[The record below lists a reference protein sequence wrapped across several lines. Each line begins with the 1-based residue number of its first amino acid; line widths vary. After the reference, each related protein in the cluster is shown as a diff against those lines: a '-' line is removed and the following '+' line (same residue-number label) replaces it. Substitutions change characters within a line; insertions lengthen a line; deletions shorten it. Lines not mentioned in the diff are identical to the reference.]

1 MAPCGG
7 ESDVVH
13 SEAGCGAGELRP
25 SGYGP
30 IISGMKKQQ
39 KSGRAAGRRAARKDA
54 LSGVG
59 QRISEIVKRVAGTT
73 EKFAFEIGVNP
84 ETVRK
89 WRNERSVPNGR
100 QLAAIAVRYGLS
112 VDWMLGLEGP
122 GNEVSYSFFEPLCA
136 ELHACDRRF
145 TPEKV
150 RLVVGEPEEVW
161 DRLLRES
168 GALLVLDQQ
177 ARGSVQRLEMQRNQE
192 AFVSGVLA
200 DFKPTEPER
209 PWWPSTQRDRKRSR
223 PPTISVGRGSGTT
236 VGAKRASTKKR

>member
-1 MAPCGG
+1 MC
-7 ESDVVH
+7 
-13 SEAGCGAGELRP
+13 
-25 SGYGP
+25 
-30 IISGMKKQQ
+30 GMKNQLKV
-39 KSGRAAGRRAARKDA
+39 GRAARRRASRKDA

-59 QRISEIVKRVAGTT
+59 QRMSEIVQRVAGTT
-73 EKFAFEIGVNP
+73 ESFAAEIGVNP

-122 GNEVSYSFFEPLCA
+122 GNADSHPFYKPLCA
-136 ELHACDRRF
+136 ELHACDMRF
-145 TPEKV
+145 TPERV
-150 RLVVGEPEEVW
+150 RRVLGEPEEVW
-161 DRLLRES
+161 NRLLRES

-177 ARGSVQRLEMQRNQE
+177 ARGSAQRLEMKLNQE

-209 PWWPSTQRDRKRSR
+209 PWWPSAQPDRSQSR
-223 PPTISVGRGSGTT
+223 PLPRGSGTT
-236 VGAKRASTKKR
+236 ASAERASTKQR